1 MNIIFAN
8 GTSLEYF
15 DAINTFP
22 YDGSVKRKGLLVK
35 ILNPT
40 VSLDELNAL
49 LNDTAN
55 LETITLVNDQF
66 PVVDENGE
74 PTGEFTTITK
84 VLDYYI
90 IKNSI
95 SLEDLLIE
103 AETSESPAVYA
114 PMLSFELWQLT
125 YNEIQQMKT
134 AAQAEAAEAQA
145 VYTAMMTDTLI

>member
-1 MNIIFAN
+1 MNIIFAK

-22 YDGSVKRKGLLVK
+22 IDGKVKRNGLLVK
-35 ILNPT
+35 ILNPS

-49 LNDTAN
+49 LNDAAN
-55 LETITLVNDQF
+55 LEPITLVNDQF
-66 PVVDENGE
+66 PVYDENGE
-74 PTGEFTTITK
+74 QTGVTTITK
-84 VLDYYI
+84 VLDHYI

-95 SLEDLLIE
+95 SLEDYIVQ

-125 YNEIQQMKT
+125 YNEVQQQKT